1 MQIDVAL
8 DVIVTVKPLEAE
20 NVSAWFASPTVM
32 AEGVLKV
39 IV

>member
-20 NVSAWFASPTVM
+20 KVSAWFASPTVI
-32 AEGVLKV
+32 ALGVLKV